1 MAWPRSMS
9 GLRTSVMT
17 YAANITGRSAGIRS
31 RSAVSTVAR
40 GLSLKSA
47 DGERGTH
54 SRKSGVRKP
63 NESS

>member
-9 GLRTSVMT
+9 GPRTSVMT
-17 YAANITGRSAGIRS
+17 YAANIAGRSAGIRS

-40 GLSLKSA
+40 GSSSKSV
-47 DGERGTH
+47 DGGRGIL
-54 SRKSGVRKP
+54 SRKSGVRKR